1 MRKPIIV
8 GNWKMNKT
16 MKETKEFMEA
26 EMCIRDRHKL
36 MLRSQ
41 LVKLVHPYVFFSSPK
56 TKIYFPFGIYLLLIH
71 IRNLGVKILNYF
83 IICKINLY
91 VVIMMAS

>member
-26 EMCIRDRHKL
+26 VDGVAASDNATYGIGA
-36 MLRSQ
+36 
-41 LVKLVHPYVFFSSPK
+41 PYTALATAVAGAK
-56 TKIYFPFGIYLLLIH
+56 NLIVAAE
-71 IRNLGVKILNYF
+71 N
-83 IICKINLY
+83 
-91 VVIMMAS
+91 

>member
-26 EMCIRDRHKL
+26 VDAAA
-36 MLRSQ
+36 
-41 LVKLVHPYVFFSSPK
+41 
-56 TKIYFPFGIYLLLIH
+56 
-71 IRNLGVKILNYF
+71 
-83 IICKINLY
+83 
-91 VVIMMAS
+91 AS

>member
-26 EMCIRDRHKL
+26 VDGVAASDKDVYKRQVYVLYLHHMWN
-36 MLRSQ
+36 
-41 LVKLVHPYVFFSSPK
+41 VK
-56 TKIYFPFGIYLLLIH
+56 
-71 IRNLGVKILNYF
+71 
-83 IICKINLY
+83 
-91 VVIMMAS
+91 